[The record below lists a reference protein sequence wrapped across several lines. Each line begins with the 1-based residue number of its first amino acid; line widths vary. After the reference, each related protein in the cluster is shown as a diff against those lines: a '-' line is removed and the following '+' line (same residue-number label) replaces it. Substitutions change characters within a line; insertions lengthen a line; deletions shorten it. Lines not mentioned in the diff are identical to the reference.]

1 MKGMI
6 TMLDNLKLPNETIDK
21 CYDDLLHPAASETG
35 KLLARIPQVINAAL
49 APLDCWI
56 AERQYHVDRT
66 KKLLEENLKNADPE
80 KIVPPEPYV
89 AIPAIQAIS
98 YAMDSDELRTLY
110 ANLLAKSIYLD
121 TKDSVHPAFTE
132 IIKNLSPVDCRVF
145 DSIMKTNY
153 QEIAYYEMRVG
164 TIGETSYHVAFQ
176 YITPF
181 TFDSLHSIAS
191 SIDNLSRCNLI
202 NPEDFTFVDDSY
214 YLKIRETQPFKD
226 IVSYYSNNP
235 NNQELRPYKKSI
247 KSTELGKRFYNICCM
262 PL

>member
-1 MKGMI
+1 MIILNFLMKQLINVTMI
-6 TMLDNLKLPNETIDK
+6 YFIQLLLKLE
-21 CYDDLLHPAASETG
+21 
-35 KLLARIPQVINAAL
+35 LLARIPQVINAAL

-66 KKLLEENLKNADPE
+66 KQLLEENLKNADPE

-145 DSIMKTNY
+145 DSIMKL
-153 QEIAYYEMRVG
+153 
-164 TIGETSYHVAFQ
+164 TIKK
-176 YITPF
+176 
-181 TFDSLHSIAS
+181 LH
-191 SIDNLSRCNLI
+191 
-202 NPEDFTFVDDSY
+202 TM
-214 YLKIRETQPFKD
+214 K
-226 IVSYYSNNP
+226 
-235 NNQELRPYKKSI
+235 
-247 KSTELGKRFYNICCM
+247 
-262 PL
+262 

>member
-1 MKGMI
+1 
-6 TMLDNLKLPNETIDK
+6 MLDNLKLPNETIDK

-110 ANLLAKSIYLD
+110 ANLLAKSIY
-121 TKDSVHPAFTE
+121 P
-132 IIKNLSPVDCRVF
+132 R
-145 DSIMKTNY
+145 Y
-153 QEIAYYEMRVG
+153 
-164 TIGETSYHVAFQ
+164 
-176 YITPF
+176 
-181 TFDSLHSIAS
+181 
-191 SIDNLSRCNLI
+191 
-202 NPEDFTFVDDSY
+202 
-214 YLKIRETQPFKD
+214 
-226 IVSYYSNNP
+226 
-235 NNQELRPYKKSI
+235 
-247 KSTELGKRFYNICCM
+247 KRFCSSGFYGNHKKFVSCR
-262 PL
+262 L